1 MVLEGEATRLTKHSE
16 KRHRAGRTVN
26 TCGFWAKNP
35 KWDLSIRGDV
45 GLPSPLSTYEDGK
58 DRPIIEAKSDV
69 GVSSLDLVE
78 VGQTVKPEDRHLE
91 DGAH

>member
-1 MVLEGEATRLTKHSE
+1 M
-16 KRHRAGRTVN
+16 
-26 TCGFWAKNP
+26 
-35 KWDLSIRGDV
+35 
-45 GLPSPLSTYEDGK
+45 

-78 VGQTVKPEDRHLE
+78 VGQTVTPEDRHLE